1 MVEESGVSETTHSD
15 SNGQYPADFPH
26 DLRKI
31 CEIVGDGNWSLD
43 PMDLA
48 IYSRDLAPIPDEL
61 LHSYGA
67 LPPQLVVRP
76 RSTEQVSSIMAWA
89 SEREIPITPRGGGSF
104 AMGGTIPIEGGVVL
118 DLCSLNAVLEVN
130 EADQY
135 VRVQCGVVWRRLI
148 EALAQKNLTM
158 LANPSS
164 GVSATV
170 GGYIGTGG
178 GAGIGVPRWGVLGNS
193 VLSLKVVLPSGKI
206 IETNPWTSWQFI
218 GAEGTLGIVVEAVIR
233 VAPLREQRYY
243 MFGFAD
249 LNEGCKALQALAHLK
264 PYYFHFFDRG
274 GIKLLIDS
282 GAHLEEAAL
291 TVVVG
296 FHESP
301 ARQALVAR
309 ELDTICA
316 GARRYD
322 QDVARHEWDDR
333 YNVEVS
339 FKRLGPTIMVQ
350 EIRLPIQNVGA
361 VLAELATALASYNWG
376 VQCLS
381 SDHSSVCLL
390 INALTDER
398 NAAQFYKAM
407 SLAGVIPR
415 IGYRNH
421 GTVYGLGLHNT
432 AHLKRI
438 HRRSAWEAM
447 QRMKAKLDPEN
458 ILNPSKTVQVRVPG
472 PLVGM
477 SMVMMGQAPGMMALG
492 LKVAKQMPTDLIRSG
507 LKMVGGDLR

>member
-1 MVEESGVSETTHSD
+1 MSDTAHSD
-15 SNGQYPADFPH
+15 SNGQFPSDFPH

-43 PMDLA
+43 PMDLQ
-48 IYSRDLAPIPDEL
+48 IYSRDLAPLPDDL

-67 LPPQLVVRP
+67 SPPQLVVRP
-76 RSTEQVSSIMAWA
+76 RSVEHVSSIMAWA
-89 SEREIPITPRGGGSF
+89 SERDIPVTPRGGGSF

-118 DLCSLNAVLEVN
+118 DLCSMKDVLEIN
-130 EADQY
+130 ETDQY

-148 EALAQKNLTM
+148 QALERKNFTM

-164 GVSATV
+164 GVSATI

-193 VLSLKVVLPSGKI
+193 ILSLKVVLPTGQV

-218 GAEGTLGIVVEAVIR
+218 GAEGTLGIVVEASIR
-233 VAPLREQRYY
+233 IAPLLEQKYY
-243 MFGFAD
+243 MYGFSDQSEAV
-249 LNEGCKALQALAHLK
+249 KALQALAKLK

-274 GIKLLIDS
+274 GIKMLIDS

-296 FHESP
+296 FRESA
-301 ARQALVAR
+301 ARHAVVAR
-309 ELDTICA
+309 ELDRICA
-316 GARRYD
+316 GARRYP
-322 QDVARHEWDDR
+322 AEAALHEWEDR
-333 YNVEVS
+333 YNVEIS

-350 EIRLPIQNVGA
+350 EIRLPMQNLSN
-361 VLAELATALASYNWG
+361 VLAELAGALRGYNWG

-381 SDHSSVCLL
+381 SDHNSVCLL
-390 INALTDER
+390 ISALTDER
-398 NAAQFYKAM
+398 NAKVFYKAM
-407 SLAGVIPR
+407 SLAGVIPQ

-432 AHLKRI
+432 GHFKRI
-438 HRRSAWEAM
+438 HRRSAWEMM
-447 QRMKAKLDPEN
+447 QKMKTKLDPKN
-458 ILNPSKTVQVRVPG
+458 VLNPSKTVQVRVPG
-472 PLVGM
+472 PLVRM
-477 SMVMMGQAPGMMALG
+477 SMVVMGQAPGMMALG
-492 LKVAKQMPTDLIRSG
+492 MKVARQMPTDLIRSG
-507 LKMVGGDLR
+507 LKMVGGELR